1 MNRRD
6 FLKAGAAASGAL
18 VLEGTAL
25 AEPAAREEQAPDRY
39 GASQFVREPA
49 RRLPVIASADV
60 VVVGGGPA
68 GVAAAIAA
76 ARGGSSVILL
86 EKFNYLGGLW
96 TGGMVLPLLSTHG
109 AAPQTRAWTQVV
121 HGISQEICERLFA
134 MKMAIVP
141 VRPVVDPEACK
152 YVLDQMIEEAGVQ
165 VLYYVTAAQ
174 VSMSGDRID
183 AVVLE
188 CKSGRCAV
196 KARTVVDC
204 SGDGDVFTWAGE
216 EYREQKY
223 HIGVMWRVGNAD
235 PYFGS
240 KRPTPVKGVHLLHTR
255 GEEDQDGL
263 DIFNVSRLQR
273 KFRKM
278 MWDRTEEMRK
288 KEGCE
293 DLFLLDTPSQLGIR
307 VTRVL
312 HSRYNVQLEGS
323 MHYLHYED
331 SIGMS
336 GGSDPIMYQGRKIP
350 ARERPYW
357 EIPYRALL
365 PRKCPNLIVAG
376 RCFGYDEGL
385 TWDAREIGTCL
396 VTGQAAGAAAALAVA
411 GRKAFADVDV
421 PTLQKTLKAQN
432 VLLSL

>member
-1 MNRRD
+1 MDRRK
-6 FLKAGAAASGAL
+6 FLKAGALGAGVLAAEHSG
-18 VLEGTAL
+18 L
-25 AEPAAREEQAPDRY
+25 AAPEPKTEQVPDRY
-39 GASQFVREPA
+39 GATEYVREPS
-49 RRLPVIASADV
+49 RRIPVIASADV

-76 ARGGSSVILL
+76 ARGGASVLLL
-86 EKFNYLGGLW
+86 EKYNYLGGLW

-109 AAPQTRAWTQVV
+109 AAPETRAWTQVV
-121 HGISQEICERLFA
+121 WGISQEICDRLFA
-134 MKMAIVP
+134 LKMVINP
-141 VRPVVDPEACK
+141 IRPIVDPEACK
-152 YVLDQMIEEAGVQ
+152 YVLEQMLEEAGVQ
-165 VLYYVTAAQ
+165 LLYYVTAAQ
-174 VSMSGDRID
+174 VSLSGGRID
-183 AVVLE
+183 TVVVE
-188 CKSGRCAV
+188 CKSGRHAV
-196 KARTVVDC
+196 RAKTVVDC
-204 SGDGDVFTWAGE
+204 SGDGDIFTWAGE
-216 EYREQKY
+216 AFREQKY

-235 PYFGS
+235 PYFGD

-255 GEEDQDGL
+255 GEEEQDGL

-278 MWDRTEEMRK
+278 MWDRTQEMRK

-312 HSRYNVQLEGS
+312 ESRYNVDLEGS
-323 MHYLHYED
+323 MHYKPYED

-336 GGSDPIMYQGRKIP
+336 GGSDTILYRGRKVP
-350 ARERPYW
+350 RQERPYW
-357 EIPYRALL
+357 QIPYRSLL

-396 VTGQAAGAAAALAVA
+396 VTGQAAGAAAALAA
-411 GRKAFADVDV
+411 LGRKAFSEVDI
-421 PTLQKTLKAQN
+421 PELQKVLRAQN
-432 VLLSL
+432 VRLSV